1 MIFKKKSTIRKKIFG
16 FLEKPR
22 VSIFRSNK
30 HIYAQVIDDYKGN
43 TLISASSKKLLK
55 FYKKRREKKITK
67 KELSYKIGNLLGKII
82 KSYGISKILFDRN
95 GYIYHGRVKALAK
108 GLRNVGLQF

>member
-1 MIFKKKSTIRKKIFG
+1 MKKKSTIRKKIFG

-55 FYKKRREKKITK
+55 FYKKRKKITK

-82 KSYGISKILFDRN
+82 KSYGISKIIFDRN